1 MLRGLVYIHLSEMFM
16 TFRTYSFLQLKFFF
30 STQNLLTNAT
40 CCVNRACR
48 GYGHRKNSTTGLR
61 ASEWNSSGYCMWLSG
76 HIISIVY
83 TAVFIPWRYVTGR
96 SSNTSQMVKHY
107 CLWFIIGIF
116 RVWISALWP
125 VVLTTNSWSVNPSR
139 DAGIVHN
146 VGHYRFILY
155 PF

>member
-1 MLRGLVYIHLSEMFM
+1 
-16 TFRTYSFLQLKFFF
+16 
-30 STQNLLTNAT
+30 
-40 CCVNRACR
+40 
-48 GYGHRKNSTTGLR
+48 
-61 ASEWNSSGYCMWLSG
+61 
-76 HIISIVY
+76 
-83 TAVFIPWRYVTGR
+83 
-96 SSNTSQMVKHY
+96 MVKHY